1 MIMLYAKQRRLIK
14 IIKSQVYERER
25 NNRMMIDTLSQVIEF
40 RNAVSGQHVMHIT
53 ALTRILLDKL
63 VEKTQ
68 AYSLTRKTRSLIVT
82 ASAMHDIGKITIGN
96 EILNKPGPLT
106 DEEFEMMKK
115 HTIIGA
121 QMIQNLQMYKE
132 EPLMRIAYE
141 ICRWHHERYDGSG
154 YPDGLKGEE
163 IPISAQVVYMMP

>member
-1 MIMLYAKQRRLIK
+1 
-14 IIKSQVYERER
+14 
-25 NNRMMIDTLSQVIEF
+25 MMIDTLSQVIEF

-53 ALTRILLDKL
+53 ALTRMLLDKL
-63 VEKTQ
+63 VEKTL

-141 ICRWHHERYDGSG
+141 IC
-154 YPDGLKGEE
+154 
-163 IPISAQVVYMMP
+163 